1 MLCIFYFILITLSI
15 DSTFLQK
22 LVRFTDFPV
31 RVRKIIPL
39 LIFCFCAYRS
49 SFFFNLFTINTEHID
64 IFYRSKNTQKK
75 VQPCVTRVTPNVRL
89 FLHKFS
95 DQIVFCGTCDLYFYK
110 IAGHQHLAGVDKDIT
125 VNIRGIGIG
134 SCDICRFVCY
144 FSLNHGI

>member
-1 MLCIFYFILITLSI
+1 MYFLLYFDNSFYRFYFSTKIGTVYRFSGACTKNYTTFNFLLLCI
-15 DSTFLQK
+15 QK
-22 LVRFTDFPV
+22 Q
-31 RVRKIIPL
+31 
-39 LIFCFCAYRS
+39 
-49 SFFFNLFTINTEHID
+49 FFNLFTINTEHID
-64 IFYRSKNTQKK
+64 IFYRSKNAQKK

-134 SCDICRFVCY
+134 SCNIGRLIRY
-144 FSLNHGI
+144 FSLDHGI